1 MGVKNKYLRVLSFF
15 TFPAI
20 VFFINLPL
28 VFVYDLYPWF
38 DIPMHFIGGFS
49 IAFTSILFIK
59 FFKEKELLDI
69 KNKLIH
75 LFVVVSFVALIAVL
89 WEFYEYFLDLFFNFN
104 TSLGLE
110 DALLD
115 LAMGIFGGL
124 IGGLFLNAD

>member
-1 MGVKNKYLRVLSFF
+1 
-15 TFPAI
+15 
-20 VFFINLPL
+20 
-28 VFVYDLYPWF
+28 
-38 DIPMHFIGGFS
+38 